1 MRPKLRR
8 VLSTL
13 LSLMLVA
20 VLGASLVSIDT
31 EAATKASVKYRYSKD
46 GTTDRKDRVGIKSL
60 MIGDT
65 NYYDLYAGKTE
76 GRADPTVQLDF
87 LKAVLLSDESM
98 NEQVP
103 SALSQWAT
111 LAEQIYGTHSKYA
124 AQVHADGGF
133 EKNFTSRNAAG
144 YADLSEK
151 LSTTE
156 DEQGTMGS
164 RGKDYTK
171 WTGLQYTDSLS
182 KVRREAADSLADAIN
197 RKVKGDDFL
206 DSTEGKEDTL
216 KELDNDSSQP
226 VLYSLVTCIDRTGS
240 TPKYSYNVFGLAF
253 YDFQLTALA
262 GDGLEYITAATPYDS
277 LKEAAVNKPNEVSYK
292 TSGRDNPVISYYK
305 NESKQE
311 AEVGMEFAQSNT
323 VTTSNTLET
332 QESYSFSEMIGSETK
347 LGAGFFG
354 IADVEQTINV
364 EITCEQAMS
373 TAWSETKEFSTTKE
387 NTVSTSMTLPAQ
399 TAAGMESSDAT
410 TSVRMKY
417 NCPVA
422 VTYKVAIFSLA
433 GDVYDDNAAN
443 QSFHTAGYR
452 QKDFITIFGSD
463 KAVGGVSAYENL
475 RNRAIKYKDTVG
487 FEKSYGQTHG
497 YEKKKGDEANRLD
510 ALDWDGITDGVIFDE
525 SSQAQKSHIT
535 VNYYE
540 VTENEDGSVSVGT
553 SPFKTINSDTLY
565 PVGYESPVS
574 AYDTYTDEN
583 NVAYQ
588 LYTGKVIQ
596 YDVDLNADLTDA
608 QNGSHFKMVC
618 PESGMDYPGQILNN
632 YVDFYYKKV
641 NTGTASTTSDT
652 PQVMAASAEGSA
664 SIPTAYSTTGNGI
677 AVDAIKTLAGNCP
690 MSVTGGELT
699 YDAKSMN
706 SNISDIVPLYPLKTI
721 SVTNGIKSLN
731 MISGDKFNTDNIEVE
746 GKNRNEV
753 AYYGF
758 DSENGHWELCDAN
771 GAALTGDAA
780 NIATLEIDDKT
791 GESIVTAGQSG
802 SVYMKYVIDEN
813 CYTSLENESPT
824 KNSQIDTAM
833 VKINVTEKPFEGKV
847 EASGTATFYVGDEPV
862 NLIGHKTIKGY
873 AIDSTDKKITGAPIE
888 WQSRLDANDGIVL
901 EDNKLSFTEPGEYQ
915 IRATYRGKYSDWIT
929 VKAIPARK
937 LNSIQISDKTE
948 PKTLE
953 TFTFG
958 DKAEINLAG
967 LTVNALDQY
976 DEKWV
981 MENTEWVVKVDGE
994 AIDADALD
1002 GDILKIQKSGAYT
1015 IQLKCGDILSNE
1027 LTLDVKEARKL
1038 KSISI
1043 EDETDPNTLEA
1054 FIFGDKTEI
1063 NLAGLTVKAMD
1074 QYDAEWTM
1082 ENPEWVVKVDGEA
1095 IGTDALDGDI
1105 LKIQKSGEYTIQ
1117 LKCGDILSNELT
1129 LDVKEARKLKSISIE
1144 SEALENGLGIGDG
1157 YAYDLDKVTVTA
1169 KDQYGD
1175 DFDWAGENYEWVTGG
1190 KYSEVSQGKLTGLV
1204 GGTDTLKLIVGEGDS
1219 KLESNT
1225 IDFKVLLKPYVA
1237 ELYGAKNTI
1246 EEGERF
1252 SLDDVKF
1259 NAKDQNGETY
1269 TLTEDEI
1276 NSIVWSM
1283 TDKGTIE
1290 SDKVVFN
1297 SSERF
1302 VSVEKGTLQ
1311 YGETGSV
1318 ILEAEYT
1325 NPAGQKSKATQ
1336 VVLDVRQKPI
1346 LDSLTL
1352 EQKDSGQVLKNGENA
1367 YNSDFFTVKG
1377 TDQYGNDYALNDDI
1391 DFTWNSDNENAFV
1404 FDNSKDLIKAVN
1416 PGTSAKVTVTAKN
1429 SIDKD
1434 VTSNELELS
1443 VPRVKKLSSITMEGA
1458 PEVLALG
1465 TDFDMNTLK
1474 VTCYDELK
1482 QAYGAEELEAYPAE
1496 IRFTLDNGETDT
1508 RLDTAKNTLTTGD
1521 KYGYITVS
1529 AMAVNSSTTNTITDS
1544 NGVQLVD
1551 SIKIWVGPKVE
1562 KISAETKMNADA
1574 GNNTIELTGQCL
1586 QDNMKIGLFDA
1597 DGNLITEEATAGSE
1611 SKQTAK
1617 LKVPD
1622 NIGGASN
1629 VTYTVKYAIKD
1640 KYMDSPTEEITV
1652 TNKIPAVSVKLNMTK
1667 LVLEP
1672 GKTKTLKATINPGN
1686 STDSTTWKSSKTSV
1700 ATVNKNGIVKAV
1712 SPGTAVI
1719 TVRTESGVI
1728 KKCNV
1733 TVGLRKGD
1741 VFTKGLYRY
1750 KVTNSKVDGNGTAS
1764 VVGFAKGQSAR
1775 SVKLA
1780 SVSSWNGINY
1790 KVTSIGDRAFYRNNK
1805 IQNVTIGSNVRII
1818 GSEAFKE
1825 CKKIEKCTISNSVE
1839 TIKKYAFSKCYAMKE
1854 LVIGKNVKTIERHAF
1869 CINPNLK
1876 KIVFRG
1882 TALKKLGTPH
1892 VFLNVNKATV
1902 YVPKAKYVT
1911 YKKMLSNYGLAK
1923 CKFKK
1928 F

>member
-31 EAATKASVKYRYSKD
+31 EAATQASVKYRYSKD

-87 LKAVLLSDESM
+87 LKATLLSDESM

-111 LAEQIYGTHSKYA
+111 LAEQIYGTHSNFA

-156 DEQGTMGS
+156 AEQGTMGS

-226 VLYSLVTCIDRTGS
+226 VLYSLVTCIDRTGA

-277 LKEAAVNKPNEVSYK
+277 LKEAAVNKPNEVSYT

-373 TAWSETKEFSTTKE
+373 TAWSETKEFTTSKE
-387 NTVSTSMTLPAQ
+387 NTVSTSMALPAQ
-399 TAAGMESSDAT
+399 TAAGIESSDAT

-422 VTYKVAIFSLA
+422 VTYKVAMFSLA

-443 QSFHTAGYR
+443 QSFKTSGYR

-463 KAVGGVSAYENL
+463 KAIGGVSAYENL

-497 YEKKKGDEANRLD
+497 YHEKHSDGESAQTLD

-525 SSQAQKSHIT
+525 SSQAQKAPIT
-535 VNYYE
+535 INYYE
-540 VTENEDGSVSVGT
+540 VTENSDGSVSVGT
-553 SPFKTINSDTLY
+553 SPFKTINPDTLY

-588 LYTGKVIQ
+588 LYTGEVIQ

-618 PESGMDYPGQILNN
+618 PESGMDYPGQILND
-632 YVDFYYKKV
+632 YVNFYYKKV

-652 PQVMAASAEGSA
+652 PQVMAASAEAAA
-664 SIPTAYSTTGNGI
+664 SIPVTYAEGEATTGKAI

-731 MISGDKFNTDNIEVE
+731 MISGDKFNTDNIEVN
-746 GKNRNEV
+746 GKNKNDV

-758 DSENGHWELCDAN
+758 DSENGHWELCDAD

-780 NIATLEIDDKT
+780 NIATLTIDEKT
-791 GESIVTAGQSG
+791 GESIVTAGQDG

-824 KNSQIDTAM
+824 KNSQIETAM
-833 VKINVTEKPFEGKV
+833 VKVNVTGKPFDGKV
-847 EASGTATFYVGDEPV
+847 EASGAATFYVGDDPV
-862 NLIGHKTIKGY
+862 NLIGHETIKGY
-873 AIDSTDKKITGAPIE
+873 AIDSTDRKITNAPIE
-888 WQSRLDANDGIVL
+888 WQSRLDADDGIVL
-901 EDNKLSFTEPGEYQ
+901 KDNELSFTKPGEYQ
-915 IRATYRGKYSDWIT
+915 IRAAYHGQYSDWIT
-929 VKAIPARK
+929 VEALPARALDK
-937 LNSIQISDKTE
+937 ITISDETD

-953 TFTFG
+953 SFVFG
-958 DKAEINLAG
+958 DENAPTEIHLDR

-976 DEKWV
+976 NANWDMKD
-981 MENTEWVVKVDGE
+981 TEWVVKVDGE
-994 AIDADALD
+994 AIDANDLD
-1002 GDILKIQKSGAYT
+1002 GDNLKINQAGTYT
-1015 IQLKCGDILSNE
+1015 IQLKCGKVLSNALSLE
-1027 LTLDVKEARKL
+1027 VKEARKL
-1038 KSISI
+1038 NS
-1043 EDETDPNTLEA
+1043 
-1054 FIFGDKTEI
+1054 
-1063 NLAGLTVKAMD
+1063 V
-1074 QYDAEWTM
+1074 
-1082 ENPEWVVKVDGEA
+1082 
-1095 IGTDALDGDI
+1095 
-1105 LKIQKSGEYTIQ
+1105 
-1117 LKCGDILSNELT
+1117 
-1129 LDVKEARKLKSISIE
+1129 SIE

-1157 YAYDLDKVTVTA
+1157 YAYDLGKVTVTA
-1169 KDQYGD
+1169 KDQYGEE
-1175 DFDWAGENYEWVTGG
+1175 FDWTDETYKWVTGG
-1190 KYSEVSQGKLTGLV
+1190 KYSEVSQDNKLTGLV
-1204 GGTDTLKLIVGEGDS
+1204 KGSDTLKLIVGEGDS

-1259 NAKDQNGETY
+1259 NAKDQNGEAY

-1290 SDKVVFN
+1290 RDKVKFD
-1297 SSERF
+1297 SSQRF
-1302 VSVEKGTLQ
+1302 VSVEEGTLE

-1325 NPAGQKSKATQ
+1325 NPGGQISKATQ
-1336 VVLDVRQKPI
+1336 VVIDVRQKPI

-1377 TDQYGNDYALNDDI
+1377 TDQYGNDYALEDDT
-1391 DFTWNSDNENAFV
+1391 DFIWKSDNEDAFV
-1404 FDNSKDLIKAVN
+1404 FDNSKGLIKAVN
-1416 PGTSAKVTVTAKN
+1416 PGTSAKVTVTATN
-1429 SIDKD
+1429 SIGKD

-1458 PEVLALG
+1458 PEILALG

-1482 QAYGAEELEAYPAE
+1482 QAYEADELEAYPAE

-1508 RLDTAKNTLTTGD
+1508 RLDTAKNILTTGD

-1562 KISAETKMNADA
+1562 KISAKTKMNADA
-1574 GNNTIELTGQCL
+1574 GNNTIELIGQCL
-1586 QDNMKIGLFDA
+1586 QDNMKVGLFDA
-1597 DGNLITEEATAGSE
+1597 NGNKITEGTTAGSE
-1611 SKQTAK
+1611 SKQTAE

-1622 NIGGASN
+1622 NIGGASD
-1629 VTYTVKYAIKD
+1629 VTYTVKYAITD
-1640 KYMDSPTEEITV
+1640 EYMDSPSEKITV
-1652 TNKIPAVSVKLNMTK
+1652 SNKIPATSVKLNTTK
-1667 LVLEP
+1667 TVIEP
-1672 GKTKTLKATINPGN
+1672 GKTKALKATINPAN
-1686 STDSTTWKSSKTSV
+1686 STDGITWKSSKPSV
-1700 ATVNKNGIVKAV
+1700 AAVDKNGTVKAV

-1719 TVRTESGVI
+1719 TVKTESGATA
-1728 KKCNV
+1728 KCNV

-1741 VFTKGLYRY
+1741 TFTKGIYRY
-1750 KVTNSKVDGNGTAS
+1750 KVTNSKVDGKGTARVIGFVKGKS
-1764 VVGFAKGQSAR
+1764 AKNVVIAGT
-1775 SVKLA
+1775 
-1780 SVSSWNGINY
+1780 SSWNGISY
-1790 KVTSIGDRAFYRNNK
+1790 KVTSVGERAFYRNNK
-1805 IQNVTIGSNVRII
+1805 IQNVTIGNNVKII
-1818 GSEAFKE
+1818 YNGAFRE
-1825 CKKIEKCTISNSVE
+1825 CKNIENCTISSSVE
-1839 TIKKYAFSKCYAMKE
+1839 SIRSFAFYKCYDLKK
-1854 LVIGKNVKTIERHAF
+1854 LSIGKNVKTIGKHAF
-1869 CINPNLK
+1869 CNDNKLK
-1876 KIVFRG
+1876 KIVFKG
-1882 TALKKLGTPH
+1882 KTMPKLSSPH
-1892 VFLNVNKATV
+1892 VFIHVDKAKV
-1902 YVPKAKYVT
+1902 YVPKAKYNA

-1923 CKFKK
+1923 CEFKK